1 MMAPVTGPAQRG
13 DEMAD
18 PAALGYDDVHAWH
31 GRLDPPADAGARPRA
46 ADLEIL
52 SAQERARCQ
61 GFVRAVDSA
70 RFAAM
75 HAAVR
80 RVLAGYLDV
89 EPAAIQFGRSR
100 CCACGR
106 AEHGPPRIDWPATDL
121 CWNLSRSADHWLLA
135 VTRQRRI
142 GVDIEVPRDLD
153 LGEMAPAALT
163 EAEQEYLSSQQQAG
177 RLGLFYRC
185 WTRKEAVLKAC
196 GVGLAGSLRTLD
208 AAPARSGPVEL
219 AHRCRGGPG
228 RWAVQDLIQQC
239 GQPAWLGAVA
249 QPAAGAAR
257 VRLLRTCTA

>member
-1 MMAPVTGPAQRG
+1 MAPVTGPAQRG

-18 PAALGYDDVHAWH
+18 PAALGHDDVHAWH

-61 GFVRAVDSA
+61 GFVRALDSA
-70 RFAAM
+70 RFAPM

-89 EPAAIQFGRSR
+89 GPAAIQFGRSR

-121 CWNLSRSADHWLLA
+121 CWNLSRSAEPWLLGGQ
-135 VTRQRRI
+135 RQ
-142 GVDIEVPRDLD
+142 PRVAPNTAAAPTPKR
-153 LGEMAPAALT
+153 GERAPAALT

-185 WTRKEAVLKAC
+185 WT
-196 GVGLAGSLRTLD
+196 
-208 AAPARSGPVEL
+208 
-219 AHRCRGGPG
+219 
-228 RWAVQDLIQQC
+228 
-239 GQPAWLGAVA
+239 
-249 QPAAGAAR
+249 
-257 VRLLRTCTA
+257 